1 VDAGV
6 LTCEQQTT
14 DYVLDQHVSEGC
26 TVSDKE
32 DGDEEVLVLLHLEV
46 MSAIQTIRNYVS
58 AASANSCDT
67 VCKL

>member
-14 DYVLDQHVSEGC
+14 DVLDQHVSEGC

-32 DGDEEVLVLLHLEV
+32 DGDEELLLLHLEV